1 MDRRLTVEN
10 FAFAH
15 RLLEWK
21 MLTGSPARSPASAV
35 DGRSKAEDFRGLYA
49 GVPGV
54 SLPSMIT
61 SERLPTSEL
70 SEVQQ
75 ERDQAWKR
83 AQSLERTLEIER
95 HTSRAVATE
104 AVEAQETWESR
115 VAELMNELAAS
126 ESRLQQYHLL
136 EQEHRNFASKH
147 RLMQDL
153 YEKMLPTVCQT
164 QGVPPCDHAKENV
177 ALLERLLE
185 VTEEL
190 QSASEAKKTSAKEQ
204 VPKDKSNRNRER
216 QTF

>member
-70 SEVQQ
+70 CEVQQ

-164 QGVPPCDHAKENV
+164 QSVSPCDRAKENV